1 MGLLQVFLN
10 DGAGPELRGL
20 GVLVELAPRPAL
32 AEEIVVAIELHVD
45 LAEPLVVGSFHS
57 AAFGLFEQAMF
68 FGDEVFDVLLDVGI
82 VHARGTS
89 VARRPRP
96 VGRPP
101 GGPGQNRRSTVTL
114 KARPWSA

>member
-1 MGLLQVFLN
+1 
-10 DGAGPELRGL
+10 
-20 GVLVELAPRPAL
+20 
-32 AEEIVVAIELHVD
+32 
-45 LAEPLVVGSFHS
+45 
-57 AAFGLFEQAMF
+57 MF